1 MSTTQSGENT
11 KGLKAHF
18 KTIQNEQQR
27 ALLEVLKVFG
37 DKDRSAFAKEW
48 RALGLTQTF
57 GFGIPSAKPTP
68 KSKSKSKSTCQDG
81 KCKRPRGR
89 APKGKV
95 WDSNA
100 CAWADSCGSASPCK
114 KEKKKCNHQF
124 VRGDKKGQSCQK
136 NARKD
141 NDYCSVHYKAHED
154 SDSDSDPY
162 DSDPYDSD
170 LYDSDLSFDS
180 ESDSDSESD

>member
-18 KTIQNEQQR
+18 KTIQDEQQR
-27 ALLEVLKVFG
+27 ALLKVLKVLD
-37 DKDRSAFAKEW
+37 DKHRRAVTKEW
-48 RALGLTQTF
+48 RAQGLTQTF

-68 KSKSKSKSTCQDG
+68 KSKSNPKSKSTCQDG

-95 WDSNA
+95 WDEDA
-100 CAWADSCGSASPCK
+100 CSWTDSRGSASPCK

-170 LYDSDLSFDS
+170 LSFDSES